1 MTIEENIR
9 IPRPVAA
16 GIGFFIP
23 FNVYL
28 LPWSAQTPRA
38 TDLVGAA
45 FLVTV
50 AVLLLMGLRL
60 SRRLAVRILF
70 VAVLLLPMFWHGLRI
85 GELSALID
93 AIRWVVGFGWAL
105 GLTWMAR
112 SNRLRSVVFKGI
124 ILGTVGCVV
133 VIVMQVVGLT
143 SLTISLGWAA
153 QDAVLGTS
161 WAGILRVPGLEPN
174 VNGSAAVVSLCVPI
188 ALGLLD
194 EGRVSRIWLFVA
206 LGTVVTGSALTL
218 NRSSILVS
226 GVTVST
232 WVFLAGKQSIRTGWK
247 VSAVLLIV
255 TGLAVY
261 GPPGGWKR
269 WNELASLNNLTQSQ
283 NFQVR
288 VRSTLYGLHLLS
300 DNLLGIGRDYQG
312 HIERYMRSYMR
323 NSTTSPHNA
332 FLQIGLMAGLPLMLW
347 VVWKLGIRILSLLRR
362 GSVETWLSLHLF
374 GLFFFESY
382 FAIPTVISLV
392 SWLALQPFTK
402 RFLNNSTFIR
412 KAVTSTKDM
421 AS

>member
-9 IPRPVAA
+9 IPRSVAA
-16 GIGFFIP
+16 GIGFLIP

-38 TDLVGAA
+38 TDLIGGA

-50 AVLLLMGLRL
+50 GVLLLMGLRL
-60 SRRLAVRILF
+60 TRRLAARILL

-85 GELSALID
+85 GELSALVD

-105 GLTWMAR
+105 GLTWMAG

-124 ILGTVGCVV
+124 IFGTAGCVV

-206 LGTVVTGSALTL
+206 LGTVIIGSALTL

-226 GVTVST
+226 GTTMSA
-232 WVFLAGKQSIRTGWK
+232 WVFLAGRQSIGTGWK
-247 VSAVLLIV
+247 VSAILLVV
-255 TGLAVY
+255 TGLTVY
-261 GPPGGWKR
+261 GPPGGWQR
-269 WNELASLNNLTQSQ
+269 WNELYSLSNLLQSE

-288 VRSTLYGLHLLS
+288 SRSTLYALDLLY
-300 DNLLGIGRDYQG
+300 NNPLGIGRTFQT
-312 HIERYMRSYMR
+312 HIENYMRSYMR
-323 NSTTSPHNA
+323 GTTHSPHNA
-332 FLQIGLMAGLPLMLW
+332 FLQLGLMAGLPLVLW
-347 VVWKLGIRILSLLRR
+347 VVWKLGIRILSLFRR
-362 GSVETWLSLHLF
+362 GSVEAWLSLHLF

-392 SWLALQPFTK
+392 AWITIQPFTE
-402 RFLNNSTFIR
+402 RFLKNTAFIR
-412 KAVTSTKDM
+412 QAVASPKHETS
-421 AS
+421 